1 MIPLLRELDDNIQKI
16 LSNIEEISSE
26 IGLIA
31 IITIM
36 KINERDLSSGHSEV
50 WGDLES
56 KDSYHYAESLP
67 TDSSWQNLQI
77 PRQSIQQEMTDFDNL
92 IDCELNVIEQ
102 NISKLERYYDSVLEA
117 LKQKLSSYAPK
128 NMKNEMVPE
137 PRLMKQEKLLR
148 KMHYS
153 ENQDDNVQEI
163 KPKSN
168 ETLQKV
174 FWPDKRE

>member
-102 NISKLERYYDSVLEA
+102 NISKLSEYYDSVLET
-117 LKQKLSSYAPK
+117 LRYASK
-128 NMKNEMVPE
+128 NTKNK

-168 ETLQKV
+168 ETPQKV